1 MEESFSRRPLTPGE
15 AREARKQQ
23 AMREHQEKI
32 KLLNKERQSILTN
45 EVLWTGR
52 AESMQQRQQGNA
64 AAEERARQRMA
75 LVQQLQ
81 QERAASETMLEA
93 LRAVSAST
101 SLYFPHANEL
111 DHTSLPHSSLFVLR
125 TNLSAR
131 LRGWLAQWPAI

>member
-1 MEESFSRRPLTPGE
+1 MTPGE

-23 AMREHQEKI
+23 AMREHQDKM

-81 QERAASETMLEA
+81 QDRAASETMLEA
-93 LRAVSAST
+93 LRAVSVRVHLAS
-101 SLYFPHANEL
+101 SSSHAHEP
-111 DHTSLPHSSLFVLR
+111 DSHLPSLFDIDALEQ
-125 TNLSAR
+125 TFS
-131 LRGWLAQWPAI
+131 RGPEAGPFSGQ